1 MKTLI
6 FDMDGTL
13 ADSIEVALDVAHD
26 ITGLPRLSDEEI
38 ARLRKMP
45 PLKILRELKIPLH
58 QIPKLASEFRRRM
71 HERIE
76 EVKPCRGVPTALKK
90 LDQQDCHML
99 VMSSNSEKNVRS
111 FLRTN
116 HLEHYF
122 SGVYGGVGL
131 FGKSAA
137 LKRVMRRNKLTPKA
151 CYYIGDEVRDIT
163 SAKKAGVPVVVV
175 SWGFQDAETLRQ
187 HNPDKVLAKPAELL
201 NLIDG
206 EIS

>member
-1 MKTLI
+1 
-6 FDMDGTL
+6 MDGTL

-26 ITGLPRLSDEEI
+26 ITGLPRLSDEDI

-58 QIPKLASEFRRRM
+58 QLPRLATEFRRRM

-76 EVKPCRGVPTALKK
+76 EVRPCRGIPTALKK

-122 SGVYGGVGL
+122 GGVYGGVGL
-131 FGKSAA
+131 FSKSAA
-137 LKRVMRRNKLTPKA
+137 LKHVLRRNKLNPKD
-151 CYYIGDEVRDIT
+151 CYYIGDEVRDIS

-175 SWGFQDAETLRQ
+175 SWGFQDPETLLA
-187 HNPDKVLAKPAELL
+187 HNPDKIVAKPAEFLS
-201 NLIDG
+201 LIDG
-206 EIS
+206 DIS